1 MESQTCKLSWA
12 ILLSNF
18 SAIGREHAETL
29 FNEIYKTM
37 KIGILTLPLHMENI
51 HFESFNVEYK

>member
-1 MESQTCKLSWA
+1 MQTVMGN
-12 ILLSNF
+12 LLSYF
-18 SAIGREHAETL
+18 SACSREHAETL